1 MDDGN
6 QAQLEILQLG
16 HVPVIGVNLALPI
29 IGAAG
34 AERYDAVVRV
44 CGASAGADREVERV
58 REHGGMVFASI
69 AEVPRLE
76 DGRGPG

>member
-6 QAQLEILQLG
+6 QAALEILQLG

-29 IGAAG
+29 IEAAG
-34 AERYDAVVRV
+34 AERCDAVVRMG
-44 CGASAGADREVERV
+44 GASAGADREAERV

-69 AEVPRLE
+69 AEVPRL
-76 DGRGPG
+76 

>member
-44 CGASAGADREVERV
+44 GGASAGADREVERV

>member
-34 AERYDAVVRV
+34 AERYDAAVRV
-44 CGASAGADREVERV
+44 GGASAGADREVERV

-69 AEVPRLE
+69 AEVPRRE